1 MKMIV
6 NICKKIRQT
15 KYLSPSSN
23 IHTLFSIILRGLAFG
38 GSFFLGRRI
47 KLILL
52 SFSRRTN
59 PTSVELYPT
68 VKQPI

>member
-52 SFSRRTN
+52 SRRTN